1 MSNKESMPPT
11 FENDYQALVF
21 LIERYNFKG
30 GWIGAG
36 GMGPEIEVDIQKAAP
51 KWAKSIAVEFVF
63 ALHSSSHPAL
73 NMAGEVV
80 DCSLQQER
88 SRILLTRNWSSPITQ
103 DGPRVLKPRVM
114 EEAITIILGI
124 ESVDLTGEQ
133 ERCELRWDSDPETG
147 EFIFE
152 PGGFALYDGNFDEI
166 ACDEEQSLKILEVLR
181 KPSMTERKYWS
192 SFASIDS
199 IVLSFSNLNGDFVF
213 SISGETKPED
223 ITDECLRSSHVIRG
237 LGRENLAPETRAT
250 R

>member
-1 MSNKESMPPT
+1 MRNKENMPPT
-11 FENDYQALVF
+11 FKNDYDALVF
-21 LIERYNFKG
+21 LIGNYGFKG

-36 GMGPEIEVDIQKAAP
+36 GMGPEIGVDIQKTTP
-51 KWAKSIAVEFVF
+51 KWAKSIAVDFVF

-73 NMAGEVV
+73 NMAVEVV

-88 SRILLTRNWSSPITQ
+88 GRILLTRHWSSPITQ

-114 EEAITIILGI
+114 EKVITKILGVQSVYV
-124 ESVDLTGEQ
+124 ESDQ
-133 ERCELRWDSDPETG
+133 DRCELRWVSDADTG
-147 EFIFE
+147 QFAFE
-152 PGGFALYDGNFDEI
+152 SGGFVLHDSNLNDITCDG
-166 ACDEEQSLKILEVLR
+166 EQSLKILEVLR

-199 IVLSFSNLNGDFVF
+199 IVLSFSNLNGDYVF

-237 LGRENLAPETRAT
+237 VGREN
-250 R
+250 